1 MSALKDTQNSHLSSR
16 KLSKMILVDYLF
28 YKSQQYDKAA
38 KIAKV
43 IMGCNSYF
51 QNQVFQGAPWTVP
64 SALQEYS
71 FYSGLPLLRNNRT
84 SVHMSEQD
92 HTLKKSNCIW
102 RNGTRKS
109 GEGECWGTWSERKIS
124 GNGHTPYGR
133 QN

>member
-51 QNQVFQGAPWTVP
+51 QNQVFQGAP
-64 SALQEYS
+64 
-71 FYSGLPLLRNNRT
+71 
-84 SVHMSEQD
+84 
-92 HTLKKSNCIW
+92 
-102 RNGTRKS
+102 
-109 GEGECWGTWSERKIS
+109 
-124 GNGHTPYGR
+124 
-133 QN
+133 